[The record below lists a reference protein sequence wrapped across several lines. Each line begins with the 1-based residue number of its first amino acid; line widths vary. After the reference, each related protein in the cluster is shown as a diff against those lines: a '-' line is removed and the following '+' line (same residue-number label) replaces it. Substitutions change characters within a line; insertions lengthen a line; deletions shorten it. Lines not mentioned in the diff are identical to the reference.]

1 MGRLEGDLDAMSLA
15 DVVIWLANRAMT
27 GDLVVQRG
35 GVTRRFRT
43 EDGVLVRVA
52 SNDPREYFG
61 QFLVHF
67 GLLTDDQ
74 LRRAFET
81 QGSTNVLL
89 GRILVMIGIV
99 PENQISQTL
108 RVKMSESMLDAMRW
122 TRGRFAF
129 DTIAP
134 SETRPEVD
142 VRIPLREIHAEASL
156 RTDFWASLSQIFPS
170 GSVRLGINEA
180 NVPPSLA
187 AETLDGKIVAA
198 ARHGCTVDDLL
209 LGLNATDYLIM
220 SRLFGL
226 QQAGTIETRTA
237 SAPIGRTLPSVD
249 LLQGLGDLSDRTLRD
264 DDFHGANQVAYAMAQ
279 RGFRTAANEAFEAR
293 STPVYASRNTEPDLM
308 SRELIPKLA
317 NGSNGESATAHGNMT
332 PKERYIL
339 ARIDGERTV
348 QGIIQISPMQD
359 IEAMRIIKSLEAQ
372 GLVQF

>member
-15 DVVIWLANRAMT
+15 DVVIWLANRSMT

-43 EDGVLVRVA
+43 EDGILTRVA

-108 RVKMSESMLDAMRW
+108 KVKMSESMLDALRW

-129 DTIAP
+129 DTTAP

-142 VRIPLREIHAEASL
+142 VRIPLHEIHTEASL
-156 RTDFWASLSQIFPS
+156 RTDFWASLSRIFPS
-170 GSVRLGINEA
+170 GSTVLGVNE
-180 NVPPSLA
+180 NNIPPLA
-187 AETLDGKIVAA
+187 AETLDGKIIAA

-226 QQAGTIETRTA
+226 QQAGTIEARTP
-237 SAPIGRTLPSVD
+237 SNPSGRSLPPVD
-249 LLQGLGDLSDRTLRD
+249 LMRGLGDLSDRTLRD
-264 DDFHGANQVAYAMAQ
+264 ADFHGANQLAYAIAQ
-279 RGFRTAANEAFEAR
+279 RGYQTAAPKVPA
-293 STPVYASRNTEPDLM
+293 YANRNTEPEPM
-308 SRELIPKLA
+308 SRELVPKLT
-317 NGSNGESATAHGNMT
+317 NGSTGEPAAAQSNMT